1 MSTSTDSIRN
11 VAVVGHGS
19 TGKTAFVEHLLFTGG
34 TISKPETVESGKT
47 VSDYTEEEIANKQ
60 SVHAVLSN
68 LQWKDGKINIMD
80 TPGASD
86 FIGEVVAAL
95 RVCESAAVMVA
106 ARAGVQIETIKI
118 WRRLDARNKPR
129 IVFVNKLDEDM
140 ADFSKALADLNEKF
154 DTSFVPV
161 TIPMGTGSDF

>member
-1 MSTSTDSIRN
+1 M
-11 VAVVGHGS
+11 
-19 TGKTAFVEHLLFTGG
+19 
-34 TISKPETVESGKT
+34 
-47 VSDYTEEEIANKQ
+47 
-60 SVHAVLSN
+60 HATLSN
-68 LQWKDGKINIMD
+68 LQWKDGKINVMD

-86 FIGEVVAAL
+86 FVGEVVAAL

-140 ADFSKALADLNEKF
+140 ADFSKALADLKQKF
-154 DTSFVPV
+154 DASLVPV
-161 TIPMGTGSDF
+161 TIPMGTGSDFPGRHRSCRDESLSRSGRRGERKGHRHTRRVQGTGRGGARCARRIRRRGRR

>member
-60 SVHAVLSN
+60 
-68 LQWKDGKINIMD
+68 GPC
-80 TPGASD
+80 TPP
-86 FIGEVVAAL
+86 
-95 RVCESAAVMVA
+95 SATSSGRT
-106 ARAGVQIETIKI
+106 AR
-118 WRRLDARNKPR
+118 
-129 IVFVNKLDEDM
+129 
-140 ADFSKALADLNEKF
+140 
-154 DTSFVPV
+154 
-161 TIPMGTGSDF
+161 

>member
-47 VSDYTEEEIANKQ
+47 VSDYTEEEVANKQ
-60 SVHAVLSN
+60 SVHATLSN

-86 FIGEVVAAL
+86 FVGEVVAAL

-106 ARAGVQIETIKI
+106 ARAGVLAVFLVAAEHVAHVQVFEGGA
-118 WRRLDARNKPR
+118 RLRQR
-129 IVFVNKLDEDM
+129 
-140 ADFSKALADLNEKF
+140 AL
-154 DTSFVPV
+154 VP
-161 TIPMGTGSDF
+161 